1 MKRVFIILKWVLA
14 IVVLIVALSFSNYRQ
29 ANQFVK
35 LNEIGI
41 EITADNFVNQQVVLD
56 YLKSKNVNF
65 DSVLV
70 NDFQKEHLENLLLT
84 HPSIKNVEVFANQ
97 KGALDFSIYQK
108 QAVVRVKS
116 NNADYFLDSFG
127 NRMEIS
133 HHYTPNLIVVTGDV
147 TADKHEKIF
156 DFVNEINESEFWK
169 SQLTQM
175 HFRGKEIIL
184 IPRVGSHKIYLG
196 SFEDTKEKLEELYQ
210 FYKIAMPTKGWQTY
224 SDISLKFNN
233 QIVCTKR

>member
-1 MKRVFIILKWVLA
+1 MKRVLIILKWVLA
-14 IVVLIVALSFSNYRQ
+14 IVVLIVALSFTNDRQ

-41 EITADNFVNQQVVLD
+41 EIAADNFVNQQVVLD
-56 YLKSKNVNF
+56 YLNNKNVSF

-97 KGALDFSIYQK
+97 KGAIDLTIYQK
-108 QAVVRVKS
+108 QAVVRIKG
-116 NNADYFLDSFG
+116 NNVNYFLDSFG

-133 HHYTPNLIVVTGDV
+133 SHYTPNLIIVTGDV
-147 TADKHEKIF
+147 TADKHENIF

-169 SQLTQM
+169 AQLTQM
-175 HFRGKEIIL
+175 HFSGKEIIL
-184 IPRVGSHKIYLG
+184 IPRVGGHKIHLG
-196 SFEDTKEKLEELYQ
+196 SFENTKEKLEELYQ

-224 SDISLKFNN
+224 TDISLKFNN